1 MTTLPPSTGS
11 PSPLGIVRCG
21 LTGAIGLAAFFTVC
35 WIGAFVLASQSHMFI
50 EIFTPKPVTS
60 GAALAEGLVWSLAF
74 GALGGALLALIY
86 NALGFVGRR

>member
-11 PSPLGIVRCG
+11 AFRLGIVRCA
-21 LTGAIGLAAFFTVC
+21 LTGAISLAVFFAVC
-35 WIGAFVLASQSHMFI
+35 WIGALTLASQSHMFI
-50 EIFTPKPVTS
+50 EIFTRQPVSS
-60 GAALAEGLVWSLAF
+60 GAALAEGLVWSVAF